1 MTTKLN
7 TMQPLCG
14 SAASCKIVLGAFVD
28 NVLVDSIAFNDE
40 AQIPHYKAILL
51 DSYRGATV
59 MRKLDH
65 KPTRI
70 DYHS

>member
-1 MTTKLN
+1 MTQLN

-14 SAASCKIVLGAFVD
+14 SAASCKIVLGAFIN
-28 NVLVDSIAFNDE
+28 NVLVDSVAFNE
-40 AQIPHYKAILL
+40 ETQVEFFKGVLL
-51 DSYRGATV
+51 DCYAGATI